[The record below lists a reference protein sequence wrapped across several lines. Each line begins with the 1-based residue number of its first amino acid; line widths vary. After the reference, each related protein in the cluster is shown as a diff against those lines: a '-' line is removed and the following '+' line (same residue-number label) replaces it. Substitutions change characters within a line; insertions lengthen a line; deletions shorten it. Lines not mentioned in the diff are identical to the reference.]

1 MPKTDAKSRIKGSL
15 TLILSAGAR
24 QSSCS
29 PVLRRLEREL
39 LLAEKVELVLSAE
52 SLERMLV
59 TCRQLAPCVLLVDA
73 HELEEVQGGALSTFS
88 EYGSAVRVLVL
99 VEEGSPAAEMR
110 YVRMGCSGCLARDS
124 SLPTIRRAIVAVAH
138 GEIWGSRF
146 AISQLLRF
154 CLQSESAQLTE
165 RERVILNLI
174 SQGYK
179 NNDIARLL
187 YISSETVRW
196 HLRRLYRKLGTHD
209 RRRASHLAEALTV
222 GDVATQQIG
231 AVVGSRRG
239 GGGLCVVG
247 MGQR

>member
-1 MPKTDAKSRIKGSL
+1 MPKTDSNSRIKGNL

-29 PVLRRLEREL
+29 SVLRRLEREL

-73 HELEEVQGGALSTFS
+73 QELESVQGGALSSFS

-110 YVRMGCSGCLARDS
+110 YVRMGCSGCLPRSS
-124 SLPTIRRAIVAVAH
+124 SLSTVRRAIAAVAH

-179 NNDIARLL
+179 NNDIARFL

-209 RRRASHLAEALTV
+209 RRRVSHLAEALTAN
-222 GDVATQQIG
+222 DTAPPPP
-231 AVVGSRRG
+231 RRG
-239 GGGLCVVG
+239 DGGLCIVG
-247 MGQR
+247 MGCK